1 MRKKILVVLI
11 LLFYTATVLAKSPA
25 NVIQKEEVRGKE
37 APPISESCSEAPDE
51 KRKILDFSRKSLVY

>member
-1 MRKKILVVLI
+1 MRKKILVILI
-11 LLFYTATVLAKSPA
+11 LLFYTVAVLAKSPA

-51 KRKILDFSRKSLVY
+51 KRKNFH